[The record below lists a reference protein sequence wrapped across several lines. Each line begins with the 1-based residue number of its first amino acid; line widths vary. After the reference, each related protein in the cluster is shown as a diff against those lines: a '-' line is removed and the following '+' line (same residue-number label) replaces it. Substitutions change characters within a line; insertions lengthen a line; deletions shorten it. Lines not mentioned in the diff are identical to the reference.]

1 MSAVTIA
8 AGLEAPPLEW
18 GDLAPI
24 LVLLAGVCSL
34 LLLGSLVKGW
44 TQRLGT
50 ALTTSVAL
58 TSGLWWAVVWQ
69 RDSTVIGR
77 FIIGDALTIDRAT
90 ALTGMVVAAAVAASS
105 LLLHARPQQGEG
117 TEVNA
122 LLLTSAIGAVVLA
135 GANDLISLF
144 LGLEILSL
152 SLYLLAASYR
162 RRDASQE
169 AGFKYFVLGGVASA
183 FMLYG
188 IALVYGATTS
198 TSLDVIRTGLEAQ
211 ARVTGSDAM
220 LLVGIGLL
228 LVGLAFKVSAVP
240 FQVWTPDV
248 YEGAPTA
255 VTAYMASA
263 GKVAAFVALS
273 RVIVDTFGR
282 RVDDW
287 RPALWALA
295 ILSTV
300 VGSVMA
306 VSQTNV
312 KRLLA
317 YSSISHAG
325 FVLVGLEAA
334 GHRGTDGLSS
344 SMAYLVAYS
353 VMVIGSFAA
362 VVAVT
367 GAEDGDSSLASFRG
381 LARRHPV
388 LALGFSVLLLA
399 QAGVPLT
406 SGFVVKF
413 GVISAAVD
421 AGSNVLAVV
430 AMVSAVIAAY
440 LYLKIMVSMW
450 LEDPTDETRPA
461 VPATVAVVISVAV
474 AFTLAVGFLPGW
486 LLNAT
491 SSIGG

>member
-1 MSAVTIA
+1 MRTAMIA
-8 AGLEAPPLEW
+8 AGLESPSLEW
-18 GDLAPI
+18 GDLAPL
-24 LVLLAGVCSL
+24 LVLLVGTCTL
-34 LLLGSLVKGW
+34 MLLGSLVRGW
-44 TQRLGT
+44 TQTLGT
-50 ALTTSVAL
+50 ALTTLTAL
-58 TSGLWWAVVWQ
+58 VSGVWWVVVWE
-69 RDSTVIGR
+69 RDSTVVGR
-77 FIIGDALTIDRAT
+77 LIIVDALTIDRAT
-90 ALTGMVVAAAVAASS
+90 ALTGMIVAVALAAAS
-105 LLLHARPQQGEG
+105 LLLHSRPQTGEG

-152 SLYLLAASYR
+152 SLYLLAASNR
-162 RRDASQE
+162 RRDVSQE

-198 TSLDVIRTGLEAQ
+198 TSLDVIKTGLEAQ

-248 YEGAPTA
+248 YEGAPTP

-273 RVIVDTFGR
+273 RIIIDTFGR

-295 ILSTV
+295 VLSTV
-300 VGSVMA
+300 VGAVMA

-325 FVLVGLEAA
+325 FVLVGFEAA
-334 GHRGTDGLSS
+334 GVRGSDGVSA

-353 VMVIGSFAA
+353 AMVLGSFAA
-362 VVAVT
+362 VAAVT
-367 GAEDGDSSLASFRG
+367 GRDHADASLASFRG

-388 LALGFSVLLLA
+388 LAVAFSVLLLA

-413 GVISAAVD
+413 GVITAAVD
-421 AGSNVLAVV
+421 AGSNVLAIV
-430 AMVSAVIAAY
+430 AMVAAVIAAY

-450 LEDPTDETRPA
+450 LEDPDDDSRPA
-461 VPATVAVVISVAV
+461 VPATTAVVIAVSVG
-474 AFTLAVGFLPGW
+474 FTLLVGFLPGW

>member
-1 MSAVTIA
+1 MSAALIGA
-8 AGLEAPPLEW
+8 SLEAPSLEW
-18 GDLAPI
+18 GDLAPL
-24 LVLLAGVCSL
+24 LVLLGGVCTL
-34 LLLGSLVKGW
+34 LLLGSLVRGW
-44 TQRLGT
+44 TQWLGT
-50 ALTTSVAL
+50 ALTTTVAL
-58 TSGLWWAVVWQ
+58 TSGIWWAIVWE
-69 RDSTVIGR
+69 RDSTVVGR
-77 FIIGDALTIDRAT
+77 FIISDALTIDRAT
-90 ALTGMVVAAAVAASS
+90 ALTGMVVAAAVAAAS
-105 LLLHARPQQGEG
+105 LLLHARPQNGEG

-122 LLLTSAIGAVVLA
+122 LLITSAIGAVVLA
-135 GANDLISLF
+135 GANDLIALF

-152 SLYLLAASYR
+152 SLYLLAASNR
-162 RRDASQE
+162 RRDVSQE

-198 TSLDVIRTGLEAQ
+198 TSLDVIKTGLQAQ

-248 YEGAPTA
+248 YEGAPMA

-273 RVIVDTFGR
+273 RVIVDTFER

-287 RPALWALA
+287 RPAFWALA
-295 ILSTV
+295 VLSTV

-306 VSQTNV
+306 ISQTNV

-334 GHRGTDGLSS
+334 GQRGTDGVSA

-353 VMVIGSFAA
+353 VMVLGSFAA
-362 VVAVT
+362 VAAVT
-367 GAEDGDSSLASFRG
+367 GRDEADASLASFRG

-388 LALGFSVLLLA
+388 LALAFSVLLLA

-430 AMVSAVIAAY
+430 AMVAAVVAAY

-450 LEDPTDETRPA
+450 LEDPDDESRPA
-461 VPATVAVVISVAV
+461 VPAPVAVVLAVSV
-474 AFTLAVGFLPGW
+474 AFTLLVGFLPGW

-491 SSIGG
+491 ASIGG

>member
-1 MSAVTIA
+1 MIA
-8 AGLEAPPLEW
+8 AGLEAPSLEW
-18 GDLAPI
+18 GDLAPL
-24 LVLLAGVCSL
+24 LVLLGGTCSL
-34 LLLGSLVKGW
+34 LLLGSLVRGW

-50 ALTTSVAL
+50 TLTTITAL
-58 TSGLWWAVVWQ
+58 TSGVWWAIVWE
-69 RDSTVIGR
+69 RDSTVVGR
-77 FIIGDALTIDRAT
+77 FIIADALTIDRAT
-90 ALTGMVVAAAVAASS
+90 ALAGMVVAVAVAGAS
-105 LLLHARPQQGEG
+105 LLLHSRPQSGEG

-152 SLYLLAASYR
+152 SLYLLAASNR

-198 TSLDVIRTGLEAQ
+198 TALDDIRTGLEAQ

-240 FQVWTPDV
+240 FQIWTPDV

-273 RVIVDTFGR
+273 RIIVETFGR

-306 VSQTNV
+306 ISQTNV

-334 GHRGTDGLSS
+334 GANDTQGVPA
-344 SMAYLVAYS
+344 SMAYLVAYA
-353 VMVIGSFAA
+353 VMVLGSFAA
-362 VVAVT
+362 VAAVT
-367 GAEDGDSSLASFRG
+367 GRDDGDASLESFRG
-381 LARRHPV
+381 LARRHPQ
-388 LALGFSVLLLA
+388 LALAFSVLLLA

-430 AMVSAVIAAY
+430 AMVAAVIAAF

-450 LEDPTDETRPA
+450 LEDPADAERPV
-461 VPATVAVVISVAV
+461 VPATVGVVIAVSVG
-474 AFTLAVGFLPGW
+474 FTLLVGFLPGW
-486 LLNAT
+486 LVNAT

>member
-1 MSAVTIA
+1 MSTVVIA
-8 AGLEAPPLEW
+8 AGLEAPSLEW
-18 GDLAPI
+18 GDLAPL
-24 LVLLAGVCSL
+24 LVLLAGACSL
-34 LLLGSLVKGW
+34 LLLGSLVRGW

-50 ALTTSVAL
+50 ALTTAVAL
-58 TSGLWWAVVWQ
+58 TSGAWWAIVWE
-69 RDSTVIGR
+69 RDSTVVGR
-77 FIIGDALTIDRAT
+77 FIIADALTIDRAT
-90 ALTGMVVAAAVAASS
+90 ALTGMVVAAAAAAAS
-105 LLLHARPQQGEG
+105 LLLHSRPQNGEG

-135 GANDLISLF
+135 GANDLVSLF

-152 SLYLLAASYR
+152 SLYLLAASNR

-211 ARVTGSDAM
+211 ARVSGSDAL

-240 FQVWTPDV
+240 FQIWTPDV

-306 VSQTNV
+306 ISQTNV

-334 GHRGTDGLSS
+334 GARDTQGVPA
-344 SMAYLVAYS
+344 SMAYLVAYA
-353 VMVIGSFAA
+353 VMVLGSFAS

-367 GAEDGDSSLASFRG
+367 GRDDGDASLESFRG
-381 LARRHPV
+381 LARRHPQ
-388 LALGFSVLLLA
+388 LALAFSVLLLA

-430 AMVSAVIAAY
+430 AMVAAVIAAF

-450 LEDPTDETRPA
+450 LEDPADAGCPV
-461 VPATVAVVISVAV
+461 VPAPVAVVIAVAV
-474 AFTLAVGFLPGW
+474 GFTLLVGFLPGW
-486 LLNAT
+486 LVNAT